1 MSEQILSNARLV
13 LDDEVITGSLV
24 IRDGLIIDIDTA
36 PSRHPAAIDCDNDY
50 LLPGLVELHTDNME
64 KYFQPRPKVAW
75 PSRQAAL
82 AHDAQMAA
90 SGITTVFDAVAIGDV
105 DEQSMRHAALDE
117 MCHALSA
124 IVDDGLA
131 RVDHRL
137 HLRCEVSHPNTLKR
151 FCELADTPLLGLVSL
166 MDHAPG
172 QRQFASLD
180 AYRVYYQGKYGLD
193 DGALEAFI
201 ESQLANSARYSAE
214 HRRAIAKECNTRG
227 LALASHDD
235 ATLAHVAESFEYG
248 TRVAEF
254 PTTREAAEASHRA
267 GMAVM
272 MGAPNVVRGGSHS
285 GNIAAAEL
293 VEAGV
298 LDILSSDY
306 YPAALLDAVFKIVW
320 MEAGYS
326 LPQAVATASRRPAEA
341 AGLTDRGRLAAGLRA
356 DLLRV
361 RVIDEDSH
369 AHPIVQRVWS
379 AGRQVH

>member
-1 MSEQILSNARLV
+1 MTEQILTNARLV
-13 LDDEVITGSLV
+13 LEDEVISGSLA
-24 IRDGLIIDIDTA
+24 IRAGRIADLDAA
-36 PSRHPAAIDCDNDY
+36 PSRAPGALDCQGDT

-75 PSRQAAL
+75 PGRQAAL

-90 SGITTVFDAVAIGDV
+90 SGITTVFDALSIGDV
-105 DEQSMRHAALDE
+105 DEQSMRHGALRE
-117 MCHALSA
+117 MAEALADIARS
-124 IVDDGLA
+124 GMA

-137 HLRCEVSHPNTLKR
+137 HLRCEVSHPETQAR
-151 FCELADTPLLGLVSL
+151 FEALADSPLLGLVSL

-180 AYRVYYQGKYGLD
+180 AYRTYYQGKYQLSD
-193 DGALEAFI
+193 EALAAFI
-201 ESQLANSARYSAE
+201 DKQLANSRRYSGPQR
-214 HRRAIAKECNTRG
+214 HAIAESCRRRG

-235 ATLAHVAESFEYG
+235 ATVAHVAESLEYG

-254 PTTREAAEASHRA
+254 PTTREAAEASHRH

-293 VEAGV
+293 VRLGV
-298 LDILSSDY
+298 LDVLSSDY
-306 YPAALLDAVFKIVW
+306 YPAALLDAVFRI
-320 MEAGYS
+320 AALDDGYD
-326 LPQAVATASRRPAEA
+326 LPRAVATATRNPAA
-341 AGLTDRGRLAAGLRA
+341 AVGLDDRGRLAEGLRA
-356 DLLRV
+356 DLIRV
-361 RVIDEDSH
+361 RLVDG
-369 AHPIVQRVWS
+369 HPLVQRVWC

>member
-1 MSEQILSNARLV
+1 MTAPEQILTNARLV
-13 LDDEVITGSLV
+13 LDDEVVEGSLA
-24 IRDGLIIDIDTA
+24 IRDGVIAAVDVA
-36 PSRHPAAIDCDNDY
+36 PSRSAAAIDCGGDY
-50 LLPGLVELHTDNME
+50 LLPGLIELHTDNME

-75 PSRQAAL
+75 PGRQAAL

-90 SGITTVFDAVAIGDV
+90 SGITTVFDAVSIGDV
-105 DEQSMRHAALDE
+105 DEQSMRHGALHQMVAALGD
-117 MCHALSA
+117 

-137 HLRCEVSHPNTLKR
+137 HLRCEVSHPETLAR
-151 FCELADTPLLGLVSL
+151 FEALADAPLLGLVSL

-172 QRQFASLD
+172 QRQFASLE
-180 AYRVYYQGKYGLD
+180 AYRTYYQGKYGLD
-193 DGALEAFI
+193 DRALEAFI
-201 ESQLANSARYSAE
+201 AKQLANSERYSGE
-214 HRRAIAKECNTRG
+214 HRRAIAERSRALG

-235 ATLAHVAESFEYG
+235 ATVAHVAESREYG

-254 PTTREAAEASHRA
+254 PTTREAAEASHRQ

-285 GNIAAAEL
+285 GNIAASEL
-293 VEAGV
+293 VRLGV

-306 YPAALLDAVFKIVW
+306 YPAALLDAVFRIAD
-320 MEAGYS
+320 MEGGYS
-326 LPQAVATASRRPAEA
+326 LARAVATATRQPAEA
-341 AGLTDRGRLAAGLRA
+341 VGLADRGRLAEGLRA

-361 RVIDEDSH
+361 RPVDG
-369 AHPIVQRVWS
+369 HPLVQRVWS

>member
-1 MSEQILSNARLV
+1 MSEQILTHARLV
-13 LDDEVITGSLV
+13 LDNEVISGSLV
-24 IRDGLIIDIDTA
+24 IRNGMIADIDNA
-36 PSRHPAAIDCDNDY
+36 PSQLPAAIDCDNDY

-75 PSRQAAL
+75 PGRQAAL

-90 SGITTVFDAVAIGDV
+90 SGITTVFDAVSIGDVNKDSMRHLALHEMCAAIGD
-105 DEQSMRHAALDE
+105 
-117 MCHALSA
+117 
-124 IVDDGLA
+124 IVADGLA

-137 HLRCEVSHPNTLKR
+137 HLRCEVSQPETLQR
-151 FCELADTPLLGLVSL
+151 FQDLADLPLLGLVSL

-172 QRQFASLD
+172 QRQFASFE
-180 AYRVYYQGKYGLD
+180 AYRTYYQGKYGLND
-193 DGALEAFI
+193 AELEVFVA
-201 ESQLANSARYSAE
+201 EQLANSARYSAPY
-214 HRRAIAKECNTRG
+214 RQAIAAECHKRG

-235 ATLAHVAESFEYG
+235 ATLEHVAESREYG

-285 GNIAAAEL
+285 GNIAAAAL
-293 VEAGV
+293 VELGV

-306 YPAALLDAVFKIVW
+306 YPAALLDAVFRIAK
-320 MEAGYS
+320 MEGGYF
-326 LPQAVATASRRPAEA
+326 LPQAVATASRQPAEA
-341 AGLTDRGRLAAGLRA
+341 VGLTDRGRLASGLRA

-361 RVIDEDSH
+361 RLVDD
-369 AHPIVQRVWS
+369 HPMVQRVWS
-379 AGRQVH
+379 QGRQVH

>member
-1 MSEQILSNARLV
+1 MTAPEQILTNARLV
-13 LDDEVITGSLV
+13 LDDEVVEGSLA
-24 IRDGLIIDIDTA
+24 IRDGVIAAVDAA
-36 PSRHPAAIDCDNDY
+36 PSRSAAAIDCAGDF
-50 LLPGLVELHTDNME
+50 LLPGLIELHTDNME

-75 PSRQAAL
+75 PGRQAAL

-90 SGITTVFDAVAIGDV
+90 SGITTVFDAVSIGDV
-105 DEQSMRHAALDE
+105 DEQSMRHGALHEMVAALGD
-117 MCHALSA
+117 

-137 HLRCEVSHPNTLKR
+137 HLRCEVSHPDTLAR
-151 FCELADTPLLGLVSL
+151 FEALADAPLLGLVSL

-180 AYRVYYQGKYGLD
+180 AYRTYYQGKYGLD
-193 DGALEAFI
+193 DRALEAFI
-201 ESQLANSARYSAE
+201 AKQLANSERYSGE
-214 HRRAIAKECNTRG
+214 HRRAIAERSRALG

-235 ATLAHVAESFEYG
+235 ATVTHVAESREYG

-254 PTTREAAEASHRA
+254 PTTREAAEASHRQ

-285 GNIAAAEL
+285 GNIAASEL
-293 VEAGV
+293 VRLGV

-306 YPAALLDAVFKIVW
+306 YPAALLDAVFRIAD
-320 MEAGYS
+320 MEGGYS
-326 LPQAVATASRRPAEA
+326 LARAVATATRQPAEA
-341 AGLTDRGRLAAGLRA
+341 VGLADRGRLAEGLRA

-361 RVIDEDSH
+361 RPVDG
-369 AHPIVQRVWS
+369 HPLVQRVWS